1 MQQSNLQIQNVPE
14 SLQSKV
20 EKDIEKRKADPV
32 DIRSEFEN
40 IMSSTTPQQIQ
51 NKGVTQIGN
60 TILTPNILNKAKTN
74 MALKGKLFLDYKASQ
89 KPFIQDKSK
98 PIVGLS
104 GAD

>member
-20 EKDIEKRKADPV
+20 QQDIERRKSDPV

-51 NKGVTQIGN
+51 NKGVTQIGD
-60 TILTPNILNKAKTN
+60 TIITPNVLNKAKTDMN
-74 MALKGKLFLDYKASQ
+74 LKGKLFLDFKTS
-89 KPFIQDKSK
+89 
-98 PIVGLS
+98 PIITNLQ
-104 GAD
+104 